1 MLTAAGPFPGAAPAG
16 RAPGAPAATAAPA
29 PWPELREELQINAA
43 GANRDGSPAWHICDP
58 VRNLFFRIGWLEFEI
73 LQRWPMAN
81 GEAIA
86 ADVAETTTLA
96 AQPDDVEQFTRF
108 LAQHQ
113 LLRGARQKPAMPL
126 WRWLLNN
133 YLFIRIP
140 LVRPAHLLNR
150 LMPWVRWLFSGW
162 FLGATALAAI
172 TGAVLAARQLDVVEA
187 NLRGALNWEGVVGFA
202 GAIVFSKVLHELG
215 HAFVSTRH
223 GVRVGHMGVALLVMW
238 PMPYTDTG
246 ESWKLAR
253 SRHRFAIASAGICA
267 ELVLAAWATFLWAF
281 MPDGNFRNALFF
293 LATTAWV
300 LTLLVNASPFMRF
313 DGYYMLTDAL
323 DFPGLHERA
332 GHQARRAMRKWL
344 LGLEEPSTEV
354 LPPNFRRFL
363 IGFAFAT
370 WVYRLVLFV
379 GIAVVVYHAFF
390 KALGVL
396 LFVVE
401 LAVFLGRPIMAELRV
416 WWQRRAEIPRR
427 RLLGWALVLG
437 AAALLLGVPWFSG
450 ISAPGV
456 MKAASEQPI
465 YSPFAARLDALTLKN
480 GEAIRPDGVLVELDA
495 PSQGEERDKA
505 VALSAAYARSARGA
519 LGLPEDGAARLA
531 VAEQLA
537 SRYDAERRAREAELR
552 RLRIVATRDGTVRDV
567 DPTLQPGTWVGP
579 SQLIAV
585 IIDGRRWRVEALVS
599 ERDRQRLSNGGKAVV
614 IVKGRTR
621 KLEGTVVAIDS
632 SPVNRLPH
640 LLLAQDHG
648 GPVTLNPTQ
657 PKKELRPADAWFR
670 VLVEG
675 ESDAP
680 VDAVHEVRVHF
691 DGTRESLAH
700 GWIDSALSVLIQQS
714 GL

>member
-1 MLTAAGPFPGAAPAG
+1 MLTLIGTLPGTTSAAAIPSA
-16 RAPGAPAATAAPA
+16 RPA
-29 PWPELREELQINAA
+29 PWPELREELQIHAA
-43 GANRDGSPAWHICDP
+43 GTNRDGSPAWHVCDP

-73 LQRWPMAN
+73 LRRWPLADSA
-81 GEAIA
+81 AIA
-86 ADVAETTTLA
+86 ADVAEHTTLA
-96 AQPDDVEQFTRF
+96 AQPDDIEQFTRF

-113 LLRGARQKPAMPL
+113 LLRDARRKPATPL

-140 LVRPAHLLNR
+140 LIRPAHLLNVA
-150 LMPWVRWLFSGW
+150 MPWVRWLFSKW
-162 FLGATALAAI
+162 FLSTTAAAAI
-172 TGAVLAARQLDVVEA
+172 VGIVLAARQFDVVEA
-187 NLRGALNWEGVVGFA
+187 NLRGALNWDGVVGFA

-215 HAFVSTRH
+215 HAFVSTHH
-223 GVRVGHMGVALLVMW
+223 GARVGHMGVALLVMW

-267 ELVLAAWATFLWAF
+267 ELMLAAWATFLWAF
-281 MPDGNFRNALFF
+281 VPDGDFRNVLFF

-332 GHQARRAMRKWL
+332 GHQARRAMRKTL
-344 LGLEEPSTEV
+344 LGLEEPSAEV
-354 LPPNFRRFL
+354 LPPLFRRFL

-370 WVYRLVLFV
+370 WIYRLVLFV
-379 GIAVVVYHAFF
+379 GIALVVYHAFF

-396 LFVVE
+396 LFAVE
-401 LAVFLGRPIMAELRV
+401 VAVFLGRPIMAELRV
-416 WWQRRAEIPRR
+416 WWRRRAEIPRR
-427 RLLGWALVLG
+427 RRLGWALTLS
-437 AAALLLGVPWFSG
+437 AAALWLGVPWFSG

-456 MKAASEQPI
+456 IKAASEQPI
-465 YSPFAARLDALTLKN
+465 YSPFAARLEALTLKN
-480 GEAIRPDGVLVELDA
+480 GDAIQPGVVLVELDA

-519 LGLPEDGAARLA
+519 LGLSEDVAARLA

-537 SRYDAERRAREAELR
+537 SRYDAERRAREAELQ
-552 RLRIVATRDGTVRDV
+552 RLRIVATRNGTVRDV
-567 DPTLQPGTWVGP
+567 DPALKPGTWVAP
-579 SQLIAV
+579 SQMTAMV
-585 IIDGRRWRVEALVS
+585 IDGRRWRVEALVL
-599 ERDRQRLSNGGKAVV
+599 ERDRQRLGTGGQATA

-621 KLEGTVVAIDS
+621 KLTGTVVAIDS
-632 SPVNRLPH
+632 SPVERLPH
-640 LLLAQDHG
+640 LLLARDHG
-648 GPVTLNPTQ
+648 GPIALNPTQ
-657 PKKELRPADAWFR
+657 AKKDLRPADAWFR

-675 ESDAP
+675 ESDEP
-680 VDAVHEVRVHF
+680 LDAVNEVRVHF
-691 DGTRESLAH
+691 EGTRESLAH
-700 GWIDSALSVLIQQS
+700 GWIDSVLSVLIQQS